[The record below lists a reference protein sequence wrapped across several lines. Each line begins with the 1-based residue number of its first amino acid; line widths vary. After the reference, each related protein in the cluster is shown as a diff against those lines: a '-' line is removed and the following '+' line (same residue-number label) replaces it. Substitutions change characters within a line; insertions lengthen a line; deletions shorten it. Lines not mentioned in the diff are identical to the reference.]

1 MKTNGFK
8 PFDSVADS
16 MGQAAALLDVPL
28 ELVKHCKRQG
38 SRAFKGSRVYL
49 RPLAEMIAN
58 QETEAD
64 TILFPVPTGP
74 EASSETVEDF
84 RDLLRV
90 AIRGGFLQGSEI
102 LEILLAQIITRLDYA
117 FLSAISTRPKREAKV
132 FDKLTRSIHEGF
144 GLALMLLDVDAT
156 DKYLRRSA
164 AALERARNKLFHSH
178 SMRRAGK

>member
-1 MKTNGFK
+1 MK
-8 PFDSVADS
+8 PEDFDDGEVVDS
-16 MGQAAALLDVPL
+16 MKPAASRLGVPL
-28 ELVKHCKRQG
+28 EIVKRCKQQG
-38 SRAFKGSRVYL
+38 SRAFRGSRVYL

-74 EASSETVEDF
+74 EASSETVENF

-90 AIRGGFLQGSEI
+90 AIRCRFLEASEI
-102 LEILLAQIITRLDYA
+102 LEILLAQIINRLDYA

-132 FDKLTRSIHEGF
+132 FDKLTRAIHEGF
-144 GLALMLLDVDAT
+144 GLALMLVDVDAT

-164 AALERARNKLFHSH
+164 ATLERARNKLFHSD
-178 SMRRAGK
+178 SVRRVGK

>member
-1 MKTNGFK
+1 MK
-8 PFDSVADS
+8 PEDFDNSDVVDS
-16 MGQAAALLDVPL
+16 MKAAASRLGVPL

-58 QETEAD
+58 RETEAD

-90 AIRGGFLQGSEI
+90 AIQCGFLQASEI
-102 LEILLAQIITRLDYA
+102 LEILLAQIINRLDYA

-164 AALERARNKLFHSH
+164 AALERARKKFVQSR
-178 SMRRAGK
+178 SVRRACK